1 MTPPAA
7 DSAVGAGQPEPGRG
21 EVGTGLPDPDETPCV
36 DCGHVWFTGER
47 HHEHVTGPP
56 PPGFRSGRV
65 EVVCVLCRRQRE
77 RRPAED

>member
-1 MTPPAA
+1 MTPAPDAPAGA
-7 DSAVGAGQPEPGRG
+7 DGASSGAEPGAGP
-21 EVGTGLPDPDETPCV
+21 PDPDASPCV
-36 DCGHVWFTGER
+36 DCGHVWFPGER
-47 HHEHVTGPP
+47 HHEHVSGPP